1 MIWNDIFM
9 LIVVGMQGEFAED
22 GTETHF
28 VVATHNCCIKALS
41 SGRRRSGLIHVLL
54 VDGDGVPEFMQWAG
68 L

>member
-1 MIWNDIFM
+1 M

-54 VDGDGVPEFMQWAG
+54 VDGDGVPEFMQ
-68 L
+68 